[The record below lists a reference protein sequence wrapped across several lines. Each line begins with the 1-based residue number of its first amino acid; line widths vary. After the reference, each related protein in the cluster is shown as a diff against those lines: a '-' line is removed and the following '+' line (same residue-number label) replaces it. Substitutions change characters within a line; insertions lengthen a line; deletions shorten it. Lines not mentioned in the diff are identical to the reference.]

1 MDKQK
6 IENLKAIIQKIYLE
20 DDIPWVV
27 GYSGGKDSTA
37 TLQLVW
43 LALAEL
49 GEEKLHKDIH
59 VICTDTLVES
69 PVVANWVIASL
80 ENMERAAK
88 EQRLRIKTHRLTPEI
103 EDTYWVNLIG
113 RGYPYPRINFRWC
126 TERLKIRPSNKFV
139 QEMVSKHGEVIMV
152 LGTRKAESNNRMR
165 TMTKYEQLRVRDFLS
180 PNSTILNE
188 LIFSPLEDWSN
199 DDVWMFLMQYPN
211 PWGYS
216 NKDLLSMYRGATAD
230 GECPLVRNTNTPS
243 CGKSRFGC
251 WVCTLVEKD
260 KSMEA
265 MIQNDEEKV
274 WMTPLLDFRNEIG
287 NPELDRSRRDF
298 RRMKGNLHLYKGRL
312 VHGPYKKEVRQEWLR
327 RLLSIQLE
335 INRTGPK
342 EFKNFKLITD
352 EELSVIRRIWVVEK
366 HEFEDALP
374 DIYKEVT
381 GNEFIDTM
389 KPNSSIFHTKEWDL
403 LQQVCK
409 EKYPEEELLP
419 QLQAAL
425 IDIESTSS
433 NMRYRGGILKN
444 IELEIRKSF
453 YKNEEDAEKFALAKL
468 HRKQEFGGNY
478 DSEADIPE
486 EEDIPEEV
494 EDEELC

>member
-1 MDKQK
+1 MDKQQ
-6 IENLKAIIQKIYLE
+6 IESLKEIIQKIYLE

-37 TLQLVW
+37 ALQLVW

-49 GEEKLHKDIH
+49 GEGKLHKDIH

-80 ENMERAAK
+80 DNMKRAAK
-88 EQRLRIKTHRLTPEI
+88 EQRLRIIPHRLTPRA
-103 EDTYWVNLIG
+103 EDSFWVNLLG

-126 TERLKIRPSNKFV
+126 TERLKIRPSNTFV
-139 QEMVSKHGEVIMV
+139 QEIVSKHGEVIMV
-152 LGTRKAESNNRMR
+152 LGIRKAESSNRLR

-230 GECPLVRNTNTPS
+230 GECPLVRNTNTQS

-251 WVCTLVEKD
+251 WVCTLVETD
-260 KSMEA
+260 KSMAA
-265 MIQNDEEKV
+265 MIQNDEEKA

-298 RRMKGNLHLYKGRL
+298 RRMRGNLHLYKGRL
-312 VHGPYKKEVRQEWLR
+312 VHGPYKKEVRQEWLK
-327 RLLSIQLE
+327 RLLSIQTD
-335 INRTGPK
+335 INRTGPE
-342 EFKNFKLITD
+342 EFKSLKLITN
-352 EELSVIRRIWVVEK
+352 EELSEIRRIWVNEK

-374 DIYKEVT
+374 AIYKEVT
-381 GNEFIDTM
+381 GSDFIDTS
-389 KPNSSIFHTKEWDL
+389 KLNNIIFGTKEWDL
-403 LQQVCK
+403 LQAICA
-409 EKYPEEELLP
+409 EKYPDEELLP
-419 QLQAAL
+419 QLQATL
-425 IDIESTSS
+425 IDIESANS
-433 NMRYRGGILKN
+433 NMRYRNGILK
-444 IELEIRKSF
+444 ELEAEIIKCF
-453 YKNEEDAEKFALAKL
+453 YRNENDAEESALTKL
-468 HRKQEFGGNY
+468 RRKQEFGGKF

-486 EEDIPEEV
+486 EL
-494 EDEELC
+494 EDEGL

>member
-1 MDKQK
+1 
-6 IENLKAIIQKIYLE
+6 
-20 DDIPWVV
+20 
-27 GYSGGKDSTA
+27 
-37 TLQLVW
+37 
-43 LALAEL
+43 
-49 GEEKLHKDIH
+49 
-59 VICTDTLVES
+59 
-69 PVVANWVIASL
+69 
-80 ENMERAAK
+80 
-88 EQRLRIKTHRLTPEI
+88 
-103 EDTYWVNLIG
+103 
-113 RGYPYPRINFRWC
+113 
-126 TERLKIRPSNKFV
+126 
-139 QEMVSKHGEVIMV
+139 MVSKHGEVIMV

-230 GECPLVRNTNTPS
+230 GECPLVRDTNTPS

-312 VHGPYKKEVRQEWLR
+312 VHGPYKKEVRQEWLK

-352 EELSVIRRIWVVEK
+352 
-366 HEFEDALP
+366 
-374 DIYKEVT
+374 
-381 GNEFIDTM
+381 
-389 KPNSSIFHTKEWDL
+389 
-403 LQQVCK
+403 
-409 EKYPEEELLP
+409 
-419 QLQAAL
+419 
-425 IDIESTSS
+425 
-433 NMRYRGGILKN
+433 
-444 IELEIRKSF
+444 
-453 YKNEEDAEKFALAKL
+453 
-468 HRKQEFGGNY
+468 
-478 DSEADIPE
+478 
-486 EEDIPEEV
+486 
-494 EDEELC
+494 